1 MDEENIN
8 EVKNVLSILKRTS
21 IVMSKNDTFNKIFSA
36 SHLKIDQPIYFYNE
50 DTQEVYENY
59 YINERKIT
67 KMLGQVTANGFEWME
82 SVSSN
87 FIRRRSNFHGLILK
101 GITEF
106 SGTDMRVDSSYL
118 TNAPYFAG
126 RYKSFIALKKLQ
138 FIDQYFQ
145 KMALIWLMDTLLDYS
160 MMF

>member
-36 SHLKIDQPIYFYNE
+36 SYLKIDQPIYFYNE

-59 YINERKIT
+59 NINDKKII
-67 KMLGQVTANGFEWME
+67 KKLGQVTVNGFEWME

-101 GITEF
+101 GMTET
-106 SGTDMRVDSSYL
+106 SGTAMKVDVSYL
-118 TNAPYFAG
+118 TSAPYFAG
-126 RYKSFIALKKLQ
+126 RYNFSNAL
-138 FIDQYFQ
+138 
-145 KMALIWLMDTLLDYS
+145 
-160 MMF
+160 